1 MSSFRTFVGESG
13 LKVLAMARL
22 NQCEYSVMFYLL
34 NCAASGL
41 DELITTE
48 RELASLIGYEDR
60 TVHDSIVNLAERNL
74 IRVRFGDSVTHS
86 IDHQASVRI
95 GVLFDMSRWHLNFD
109 KDVTSHDAVVFPF
122 RRGEGMHLVGISGNG
137 QSETYIRQKN
147 LPTWQRVLESFTR
160 GRDLNEAELDKASR
174 DAEIL
179 VETHPVDQVLLM
191 LRHFDQRIPTLSL
204 LASSWQ
210 HYQEVF
216 EEETHNVDLMSAR
229 QKHIDADN
237 RLRESAEVFLRRHE
251 ELKLQD
257 EEVTVLEILS
267 RHRHPRRQ
275 LFWAFQTRSRYPNL
289 RSFFDENIANML
301 PVTSS
306 GIVIKKKPKQD

>member
-1 MSSFRTFVGESG
+1 MSSFRTFIGESG
-13 LKVLAMARL
+13 LKVMAMARL
-22 NQCEYSVMFYLL
+22 NQCEYSVMLYLL

-74 IRVRFGDSVTHS
+74 IRVRFGDNFHN
-86 IDHQASVRI
+86 DHQSSVRI
-95 GVLFDMSRWHLNFD
+95 GLQFDMGRWHLNFD

-122 RRGEGMHLVGISGNG
+122 RRGDGMHLVGIDGNG
-137 QSETYIRQKN
+137 PSETLSRQKSI
-147 LPTWQRVLESFTR
+147 PTWQRVLESFTR
-160 GRDLNEAELDKASR
+160 GRDLSDAEIEKSAR

-237 RLRESAEVFLRRHE
+237 RLRESAELFLQRHE
-251 ELKLQD
+251 ELKLQ
-257 EEVTVLEILS
+257 EEEITVLEILS

-289 RSFFDENIANML
+289 RTFFDENVANML
-301 PVTSS
+301 PVTST

>member
-1 MSSFRTFVGESG
+1 MSSFRTFIGESG

-22 NQCEYSVMFYLL
+22 NQCEYSVMLYLL

-60 TVHDSIVNLAERNL
+60 TVHESIVNLAERNL
-74 IRVRFGDSVTHS
+74 IRVRFGENTQH

-95 GVLFDMSRWHLNFD
+95 GLHFDMGRWHLNFD

-122 RRGEGMHLVGISGNG
+122 RRGDGMHLVGIDGLG
-137 QSETYIRQKN
+137 QSEIAQRQKSI
-147 LPTWQRVLESFTR
+147 PTWQRVLESFTR
-160 GRDLNEAELDKASR
+160 GRDLSEAELEKATR

-179 VETHPVDQVLLM
+179 VATHPVDQVLLM

-216 EEETHNVDLMSAR
+216 EEETHNVDMMSAR

-237 RLRESAEVFLRRHE
+237 RLRESAEFFLHRQE
-251 ELKLQD
+251 ELKLQ
-257 EEVTVLEILS
+257 EEEITVLEILS

-289 RSFFDENIANML
+289 RSFFDENVANML
-301 PVTSS
+301 PVTST